1 MFTSGP
7 SPVAALLERYD
18 VACLLYDQSDR
29 TSFQSAAQLFVSIVI
44 HVPIGMVFILWAWAS
59 MNNTK
64 SAEPSPSINQQ

>member
-29 TSFQSAAQLFVSIVI
+29 TSFQSAAQLFVSIIIPV
-44 HVPIGMVFILWAWAS
+44 GLNFIKMIL
-59 MNNTK
+59 M
-64 SAEPSPSINQQ
+64 